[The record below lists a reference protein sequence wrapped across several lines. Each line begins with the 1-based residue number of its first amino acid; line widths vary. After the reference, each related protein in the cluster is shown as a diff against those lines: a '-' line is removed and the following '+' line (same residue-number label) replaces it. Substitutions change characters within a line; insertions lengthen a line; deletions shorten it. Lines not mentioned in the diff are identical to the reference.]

1 MLVRWTVWLGVVQID
16 GVILHRS
23 KTEMASQSSQKPT
36 CKNVSGQKDYVS
48 SREPQISVII

>member
-36 CKNVSGQKDYVS
+36 CKNVSDQTDYVS